1 MAVALIIHSLEV
13 YEFDEQGCDPPL
25 LMITSRISS
34 LARVTL
40 LFLVN
45 QDHTQK
51 ERSKCQTTE

>member
-1 MAVALIIHSLEV
+1 MAVALIIQLLKV

-25 LMITSRISS
+25 LIITNRISS

-40 LFLVN
+40 LLFVN
-45 QDHTQK
+45 QDHAQE